1 MRYAHDVKVC
11 IDAALDEKLLR
22 EELALKAMDDAQQ
35 TSSDEDGDAKEED
48 VEILFSKNDE
58 ASSPARA
65 FVSRKKKPSRRMSGI
80 SIFKPIGKTTGILA
94 SGQNGRKSTYDAG
107 KGKGKSSGRVRASS
121 STLSNSSSPSVTKK
135 KSMSR

>member
-1 MRYAHDVKVC
+1 M
-11 IDAALDEKLLR
+11 DEKLLR

-35 TSSDEDGDAKEED
+35 DSSVKDVDAKEED

-58 ASSPARA
+58 ASSPARE

-94 SGQNGRKSTYDAG
+94 SGQNG

-135 KSMSR
+135 KPMSR